1 MFKSY
6 PHLRRKHPIH
16 PNSDGSSG
24 PSSENALALEL
35 ILARLK
41 SLKTSIEVNQFF
53 PRTYFASR
61 LSLDM
66 AFDPENTETYGQL
79 RAFTKKYSFGGNEP
93 SWGQHTAFEVDT
105 FQSYDAPDFKEYLGL
120 KFGHLAPVTEESCA
134 SSTEI
139 EAGSSG
145 RKSSSETA
153 FTSTGTSTPDCPKVK
168 DRGGVVGCS
177 GVNGNG
183 KVSANVDQRIETNY
197 KSGTVKGKLKSVFGF
212 GAKNKRNRNGTCST
226 APERTE
232 ALLEKHNGV
241 LSVGKR

>member
-1 MFKSY
+1 VFKSY

-35 ILARLK
+35 ILTRLK
-41 SLKTSIEVNQFF
+41 SLKTTIEVNQFF
-53 PRTYFASR
+53 PRLYFASR

-66 AFDPENTETYGQL
+66 AFDPENTETYGEL
-79 RAFTKKYSFGGNEP
+79 RAFTKKYSFGGDDP
-93 SWGQHTAFEVDT
+93 SWAQHTGFEVDT

-120 KFGHLAPVTEESCA
+120 KFGHLAHVAEESCA

-153 FTSTGTSTPDCPKVK
+153 PTSTGTSTLDCPKVK
-168 DRGGVVGCS
+168 DKGGVVGCS

-183 KVSANVDQRIETNY
+183 KVSPNVDHGSVRSY
-197 KSGTVKGKLKSVFGF
+197 KSGTVKGKLKGVFGF
-212 GAKNKRNRNGTCST
+212 GSKRKRNRGGLCT
-226 APERTE
+226 APERTK
-232 ALLEKHNGV
+232 ALLEKHNSV
-241 LSVGKR
+241 LSGGKR